1 MKPIDFRSDTVTK
14 PTPAM
19 RRLIA
24 EADVGD
30 DVYGEDPTVRR
41 LEEQVAERLGLEAAV
56 FVPSGTQANQIAIG
70 AHCRTGDE
78 VLTEA
83 GSHIIQ
89 YEGGAVPALWGVQ
102 PGPIAGERG
111 LMSPEQVTAAVRED
125 NIHNPRTRLLSLEN
139 THNRGGGTVWP
150 VERFRAVV
158 AAGRAAGL
166 AVHLDGARLFNAE
179 VALGV
184 PASTWAKLTDST
196 SVCFSKGLG
205 APVGSALAGRADVIR
220 EARRLRKRLGGGMRQ
235 AGLLAAAALYALENH
250 VTRLAEDHAN
260 ARRLGEGLARIP
272 GVRVDLALVETNM
285 VFAEFSKPAS
295 EVARVLAARGVLA
308 NGMGAS
314 AVRFVCHLDV
324 SVADID
330 DAVSRV
336 RSAVEDGA
344 LRP

>member
-24 EADVGD
+24 DAEVGD

-41 LEEQVAERLGLEAAV
+41 LEERVAERLGLEAAV

-70 AHCRTGDE
+70 AHCRSGDE
-78 VLTEA
+78 VLTEE
-83 GSHIIQ
+83 GSHILH

-102 PGPIAGERG
+102 PAALPGERG
-111 LMSPEQVTAAVRED
+111 LLKPETVAAAVRED
-125 NIHNPRTRLLSLEN
+125 NVHNPRTRLLSLEN

-150 VERFRAVV
+150 LERFRAVV
-158 AAGRAAGL
+158 EAGRKAGL

-179 VALGV
+179 VAAGR
-184 PASTWAKLTDST
+184 PASEWASLTDST

-235 AGLLAAAALYALENH
+235 AGILAAAALYALEHH
-250 VTRLAEDHAN
+250 VERLAEDHAN
-260 ARRLGEGLARIP
+260 ARRLAEGLAQVP
-272 GVRVDLALVETNM
+272 GVKVDLSRVETNM
-285 VFAEFSKPAS
+285 VFADLVRPAAEAS
-295 EVARVLAARGVLA
+295 ALLLKQGVLA
-308 NGMGAS
+308 NPTGPHS
-314 AVRFVCHLDV
+314 IRLVCHLDV
-324 SVADID
+324 SRADID
-330 DAVSRV
+330 DALARV
-336 RSAVEDGA
+336 RTAFAS
-344 LRP
+344 

>member
-24 EADVGD
+24 DAEVGD

-41 LEEQVAERLGLEAAV
+41 LEERVAERLGLEAAV

-70 AHCRTGDE
+70 AYCRPGDE
-78 VLTEA
+78 VLTEE
-83 GSHIIQ
+83 GSHILQ

-102 PGPIAGERG
+102 PGPLPGERG
-111 LMSPEQVTAAVRED
+111 LLKPETVTAAVRED

-150 VERFRAVV
+150 VERFKTVV
-158 AAGRAAGL
+158 EAGRKAGL

-179 VALGV
+179 VAAGQ
-184 PASTWAKLTDST
+184 PASAWASLTDST

-205 APVGSALAGRADVIR
+205 APVGSALAGKKDVIR

-235 AGLLAAAALYALENH
+235 AGILAAAALYALEHH
-250 VTRLAEDHAN
+250 VERLAEDHAN
-260 ARRLGEGLARIP
+260 ARRLAEGLAQVP
-272 GVRVDLALVETNM
+272 GVKVDLARVETNM
-285 VFAEFSKPAS
+285 VFADMVRPAAEAS
-295 EVARVLAARGVLA
+295 ALLLKQGVLA
-308 NGMGAS
+308 NPTGPHS
-314 AVRFVCHLDV
+314 IRLVCHLDV
-324 SVADID
+324 STADID
-330 DAVSRV
+330 DALARV
-336 RSAVEDGA
+336 RQAFAG
-344 LRP
+344 